1 MKLLSHALVVVVLLA
16 SAALLFGPRTPF
28 ADDPQAV
35 EAPPAEELDGWLA
48 AREAEVPDLR
58 PGAAKEI
65 VWADPAAPART
76 PLAVVYVHGFSATK
90 AEIRPV
96 PDIVA
101 RELGANLHFARLTG
115 HGRTSD
121 AMGEATVGA
130 WFDDVAEALAV
141 GRRIGDRVLVIATS
155 TGGTLA
161 ALFAADPE
169 MSRDVAGIAFVS
181 PNFGVQSVGSSL
193 LTLPFARSFVPL
205 VIGATG
211 GAAPTP
217 EGGDP
222 KRLYLGGAA
231 SDPEQEA
238 AWTTVYPVE
247 AVYPMAAV
255 VKAAAASDLSS
266 ATMPALFMFSPR
278 DKVVDPAATREVA
291 ARWGGLAEI
300 AEVTPGPGDD
310 PNAHVIAGDI
320 RSPSMTGP
328 AAERIVAWARH
339 ALALG
344 GS

>member
-1 MKLLSHALVVVVLLA
+1 MRILFLRRSNRHGNRNLGAFMKLLSHALVVVVLLA

-28 ADDPQAV
+28 DDDPQAV

-211 GAAPTP
+211 RRGADAGGGRSETALSRRRRLGPRAGSGVDHGLSGRGGLSHGGGG
-217 EGGDP
+217 EGG
-222 KRLYLGGAA
+222 GGVGPVVGDHARALHVLA
-231 SDPEQEA
+231 SGQ
-238 AWTTVYPVE
+238 
-247 AVYPMAAV
+247 
-255 VKAAAASDLSS
+255 
-266 ATMPALFMFSPR
+266 
-278 DKVVDPAATREVA
+278 
-291 ARWGGLAEI
+291 GG
-300 AEVTPGPGDD
+300 
-310 PNAHVIAGDI
+310 
-320 RSPSMTGP
+320 
-328 AAERIVAWARH
+328 
-339 ALALG
+339 
-344 GS
+344 